1 MKHWLVQLGAMAAG
15 IALSATAAS
24 ADIVVPGDL
33 ADMEANEGNSFP
45 FNIAMSGFDSQRYQQ
60 VYDAS
65 EFGMDPLSIS
75 GLMFRPDTLAG
86 DPFDSMISNVEIR
99 LSTTPQPV
107 DGLSLTFA
115 NNIGADEITV
125 FSGPLSLSS
134 ADTGSA
140 LPAMPRDFDIGI
152 TFDTAF
158 TYDPTLGNLLLD
170 ISVFESASTTAFDAA
185 FVGGDT
191 TSRVFTT
198 ISGAASPTADMADV
212 TGLVTKFVT
221 TDVPEPG
228 GLTLLAIGLAGL
240 GFARRRFRA

>member
-1 MKHWLVQLGAMAAG
+1 MKQRIIRFSAMAMVAV
-15 IALSATAAS
+15 LAAS
-24 ADIVVPGDL
+24 SAWADIVVPGDL

-86 DPFDSMISNVEIR
+86 DPFDTMISNVEIR

-115 NNIGADEITV
+115 NNVGADEVTV
-125 FSGPLSLSS
+125 FSGALSLSS
-134 ADTGSA
+134 ADTGVN
-140 LPAMPRDFDIGI
+140 LPGVPRDFDIGI
-152 TFDTAF
+152 AFDTDF

-185 FVGGDT
+185 FVGDDT

-198 ISGAASPTADMADV
+198 ISGAISPTADMADV

-228 GLTLLAIGLAGL
+228 GLTLLALGLAGL
-240 GFARRRFRA
+240 GFARRRSRA